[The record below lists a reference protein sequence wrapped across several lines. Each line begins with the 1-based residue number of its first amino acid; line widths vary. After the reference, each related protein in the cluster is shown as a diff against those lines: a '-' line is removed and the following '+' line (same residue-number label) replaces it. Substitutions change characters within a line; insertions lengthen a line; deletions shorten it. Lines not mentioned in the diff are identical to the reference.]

1 METPFTAEEVTKAC
15 SDTQNGKAFG
25 IDDFQA
31 EFVKYADEKVHS
43 VIADIYNTTAETG
56 DFPREINT
64 GMLLLSLQ
72 KPKPKK
78 TDEPC
83 DNLRPIML
91 LSILLL
97 LLLLLKQIWDRLA
110 DKIPKEHAAYQ
121 PGISTNEQVLD
132 VKILAEKCI
141 VSNDHKLF
149 LALFDMSK
157 AFGYVNRAKLFEYL
171 GEILQPDKLHLLSVL
186 TNTPNIYM
194 SKSEMNLGDCL

>member
-15 SDTQNGKAFG
+15 SGTQNGKAVG

-43 VIADIYNTTAETG
+43 VIADLYKTTAETG

-64 GMLLLSLQ
+64 GMLLPLQ

-91 LSILLL
+91 LSIPRKILTIM
-97 LLLLLKQIWDRLA
+97 LLKRIWDQLA
-110 DKIPKEHAAYQ
+110 DKIPKEQAAYQ
-121 PGISTNEQVLD
+121 PGRSTSEQVLA
-132 VKILAEKCI
+132 VNIVAEKCI

-149 LALFDMSK
+149 LALFGMSK
-157 AFGYVNRAKLFEYL
+157 TFDSVNRAK
-171 GEILQPDKLHLLSVL
+171 
-186 TNTPNIYM
+186 
-194 SKSEMNLGDCL
+194 

>member
-15 SDTQNGKAFG
+15 SGTQNGKAFG

-64 GMLLLSLQ
+64 GMLLPLQ

-91 LSILLL
+91 L
-97 LLLLLKQIWDRLA
+97 LLLKRIWDRLA

-121 PGISTNEQVLD
+121 PGIPTSEQVLD

-157 AFGYVNRAKLFEYL
+157 AFGYVNSAELFEYL